1 MTPST
6 PQPQQPGD
14 VHITEYLNIIMFRR
28 RIFLAAFLT
37 VFLGVALYTFTVKPV
52 YEAFST
58 VQVLTPRGG
67 KGDLLGELGGTA
79 QNPADIEIEIIRS
92 RTMAEQVLRRM
103 QPAPQAGLPKVDG
116 QSSEALQDA
125 ANVLKAGIRAMEVGN
140 KTGIIRLS
148 YQHTD
153 PRRARDVVNTLAQ
166 VYQDRNLA
174 FKSLEAS
181 KTLEFIEGQLTTTRN
196 DLDSAEKNLQNF
208 KSGSGTVQLD
218 ANSSELVKRLAE
230 FDGQLSTLGLQR
242 KQLAFGSAALKEA
255 MRKGEVHTPAVGLKE
270 DAAGGGLLSARLAEL
285 DVQRRTLLTELGE
298 GHPQVQA
305 LKAQIDELQTKLLAT
320 YEATLKGLGRQE
332 AALKQEL
339 GRYEEQFRKLP
350 AAERELAKL
359 LRLTKVTSDG
369 YTYLLQKHEDARL
382 AKAATISNISVID
395 PAVTPRTPIKPDK
408 RKNLLLGLLIGLML
422 GAGLAFFSE
431 YLDDTIKDSEG
442 ARRVIGAPVLAVIPH
457 IPADEQQQGTELHFS
472 MISHLRPKS
481 AIAEA
486 FRSLRTS
493 IHFSA
498 INREKKV
505 LIATSTFPGEGKT
518 TISANLAIT
527 LSQTGARVLVI
538 DGDLRRPSL
547 HTKFGHS
554 KVPGLSE
561 VLAGDVP
568 AEGILHDTGIPG
580 LKLMTAGTTP
590 PNPAELLGS
599 EKMADLLTALREQYD
614 HIIIDA
620 PPVLAVTDAPLLTSR
635 CDMVIVVLETERVP
649 VKAAQRMAEMLAN
662 VRAPVGGIVINDKS
676 GASMERYGYYGRKY
690 SGYGYGYG
698 GYGYGYGGGY
708 YAEDEEN
715 QAKLAR
721 KRQKK
726 VWWRRLLRR

>member
-1 MTPST
+1 MTPSA
-6 PQPQQPGD
+6 PQTQQSGD
-14 VHITEYLNIIMFRR
+14 VHITEYFNIIMYRR
-28 RIFLAAFLT
+28 RIFLLAFLT
-37 VFLGVALYTFTVKPV
+37 VFLGVAVYTYTVKPV

-58 VQVLTPRGG
+58 VQVQPPRGGG
-67 KGDLLGELGGTA
+67 KGDLLGELSGNA
-79 QNPADIEIEIIRS
+79 QNPTDTEIEILKS
-92 RTMAEQVLRRM
+92 RTMAEQVILQM
-103 QPAPQAGLPKVDG
+103 QPARQAGLSKADDLTSV
-116 QSSEALQDA
+116 ALQNA
-125 ANVLKAGIRAMEVGN
+125 ANSLKAGISAMEVGN

-148 YQHTD
+148 YQSTD
-153 PRRARDVVNTLAQ
+153 PRHARDVVNTLAQ
-166 VYQDRNLA
+166 VYQERNLA

-181 KTLEFIEGQLTTTRN
+181 KTVEFIESQLNTTRN
-196 DLDSAEKNLQNF
+196 DLDSAEKNLQDF
-208 KSGSGTVQLD
+208 KSGSGTVTLD
-218 ANSSELVKRLAE
+218 AASTDLVQRLAD
-230 FDGQLSTLGLQR
+230 FDSQLSTLGLQK
-242 KQLAFGSAALKEA
+242 KQLAFSTAALREA
-255 MRKGEVHTPAVGLKE
+255 MRKGTVYTPAVGLK
-270 DAAGGGLLSARLAEL
+270 DDTAIGGLTARLAEL
-285 DVQRRTLLTELGE
+285 DVQRRTLLNELGE
-298 GHPQVQA
+298 RHPQVKA
-305 LKAQIDELQTKLLAT
+305 LKAQIDELQSKLLAT

-332 AALKQEL
+332 TALKQEL
-339 GRYEEQFRKLP
+339 GRYEGQFRQLP

-359 LRLTKVTSDG
+359 LRLSKVSADS
-369 YTYLLQKHEDARL
+369 YTFLLQKHEEARL
-382 AKAATISNISVID
+382 AKAATISSISVVD
-395 PAVTPRTPIKPDK
+395 TAMTPNFPIKPNK
-408 RKNLLLGLLIGLML
+408 KKNLVLGLLLGLLLGTGLV
-422 GAGLAFFSE
+422 FFTE

-442 ARRVIGAPVLAVIPH
+442 ARRVLGAPVLAVIPF
-457 IPADEQQQGTELHFS
+457 IPLDEQQGSDLHSS
-472 MISHLRPKS
+472 MITHLRPKS

-505 LIATSTFPGEGKT
+505 LLTTSTFPGEGKT

-561 VLAGDVP
+561 ALAGDVP
-568 AEGILHDTGIPG
+568 VDGILHDTGIPG
-580 LKLMTAGTTP
+580 LSLLTAGTTP

-599 EKMADLLTALREQYD
+599 EKMADLLIALREQYD

-635 CDMVIVVLETERVP
+635 CDMVLVVLETERVP
-649 VKAAQRMAEMLAN
+649 VKAAQRMVEMLAN
-662 VRAPVGGIVINDKS
+662 VHAPVGGIVINDKS

-698 GYGYGYGGGY
+698 YGYGGGY
-708 YAEDEEN
+708 YAEDEKAQEE
-715 QAKLAR
+715 LAR

-726 VWWRRLLRR
+726 VWWKRLLRR

>member
-1 MTPST
+1 MA
-6 PQPQQPGD
+6 
-14 VHITEYLNIIMFRR
+14 I
-28 RIFLAAFLT
+28 
-37 VFLGVALYTFTVKPV
+37 YTFSVKPV

-58 VQVLTPRGG
+58 VQVMTPRGG
-67 KGDLLGELGGTA
+67 KGDLLGELSGNS
-79 QNPADIEIEIIRS
+79 QNPADVEIEIIKSRS
-92 RTMAEQVLRRM
+92 MAEQVIRRM
-103 QPAPQAGLPKVDG
+103 QPALQTGVPKADD
-116 QSSEALQDA
+116 QTTEALQDA
-125 ANVLKAGIRAMEVGN
+125 ANGLKAGIRAMEVGA

-148 YQHTD
+148 YQSTD
-153 PRRARDVVNTLAQ
+153 PRQARDVVNTLAQ
-166 VYQDRNLA
+166 VYQDRNLD
-174 FKSLEAS
+174 FKSQEAS
-181 KTLEFIEGQLTTTRN
+181 KTVEFIETQLGTTKN

-208 KSGSGTVQLD
+208 KSGSGTVKLD
-218 ANSSELVKRLAE
+218 ADSTDLVKRLAD
-230 FDGQLSTLGLQR
+230 FDSQLSTLGLQK
-242 KQLAFGSAALKEA
+242 KQLAFSTAALREA
-255 MRKGEVHTPAVGLKE
+255 MRKGTVYTPAVGLK
-270 DAAGGGLLSARLAEL
+270 DDAGGGLSARLAEL
-285 DVQRRTLLTELGE
+285 DVQRRTLLSELGE
-298 GHPQVQA
+298 GHPQVKA
-305 LKAQIDELQTKLLAT
+305 LKAQIDELQSKLLAT
-320 YEATLKGLGRQE
+320 YEATLNGLGRQE
-332 AALKQEL
+332 TALKQEL
-339 GRYEEQFRKLP
+339 GRYEGQFLKLP

-359 LRLTKVTSDG
+359 LRLSKVNADS
-369 YTYLLQKHEDARL
+369 YTFLLQKHEEARL
-382 AKAATISNISVID
+382 AKAATISSISVVD
-395 PAVTPRTPIKPDK
+395 TAMTPKTPIKPNK
-408 RKNLLLGLLIGLML
+408 KKNLLLGLLIGLML
-422 GAGLAFFSE
+422 GAGLAFFIE
-431 YLDDTIKDSEG
+431 YLDDTVKDSEE
-442 ARRVIGAPVLAVIPH
+442 ARRVIGSPVLAVIPF
-457 IPADEQQQGTELHFS
+457 IPPDEQQKGTDLHSS
-472 MISHLRPKS
+472 MITHLRPKS

-505 LIATSTFPGEGKT
+505 LITTSTFPGEGKT

-547 HTKFGHS
+547 HSKFGHS

-568 AEGILHDTGIPG
+568 VDGILHDTGIPN

-620 PPVLAVTDAPLLTSR
+620 PPVLAVTDAPLLTNR
-635 CDMVIVVLETERVP
+635 CDMVLIVLETERVP

-662 VRAPVGGIVINDKS
+662 VHAPVGGIVINDKS

-698 GYGYGYGGGY
+698 YGEGY
-708 YAEDEEN
+708 YAEDE
-715 QAKLAR
+715 QAQAELASKR
-721 KRQKK
+721 KKK

>member
-1 MTPST
+1 MTPSA

-14 VHITEYLNIIMFRR
+14 VHITEYFNIIMFRR
-28 RIFLAAFLT
+28 RIFLLAFLT

-67 KGDLLGELGGTA
+67 KGDLLGELSGNA
-79 QNPADIEIEIIRS
+79 QNPADIEIEIIKS
-92 RTMAEQVLRRM
+92 RTMAEQVIRRM
-103 QPAPQAGLPKVDG
+103 QPAPQAGVSKPADLT
-116 QSSEALQDA
+116 SEALQDA
-125 ANVLKAGIRAMEVGN
+125 ANSFKTGIRAMEVGT

-148 YQHTD
+148 YQSTD

-166 VYQDRNLA
+166 VYQDRNLE
-174 FKSLEAS
+174 FKSQEAS
-181 KTLEFIEGQLTTTRN
+181 KTVEFIESQLNTTRN

-208 KSGSGTVQLD
+208 KSGSGSVQLD
-218 ANSSELVKRLAE
+218 ADSTELVKRLAD
-230 FDGQLSTLGLQR
+230 FDGQLSTLSLQR
-242 KQLAFGSAALKEA
+242 KQLAFSAAALREA
-255 MRKGEVHTPAVGLKE
+255 MRKGAVYTPAVGLKD
-270 DAAGGGLLSARLAEL
+270 DAASGGLTARLAEL
-285 DVQRRTLLTELGE
+285 DVQRRTLLSELGE
-298 GHPQVQA
+298 GHPQVKA
-305 LKAQIDELQTKLLAT
+305 LQAQIDELQNKLLAT
-320 YEATLKGLGRQE
+320 YEATLKGLSRSE
-332 AALKQEL
+332 AALKQAM
-339 GRYEEQFRKLP
+339 GRYDEQFRKLP

-359 LRLTKVTSDG
+359 LRLAKVNADS
-369 YTYLLQKHEDARL
+369 YTFLLQKHEEARL

-395 PAVTPRTPIKPDK
+395 PAVTPKTPLKPDK
-408 RKNLLLGLLIGLML
+408 KKNLLLGLLLGLML
-422 GAGLAFFSE
+422 GAGLAFFVE

-442 ARRVIGAPVLAVIPH
+442 ARRVIGAPVLAVIPF
-457 IPADEQQQGTELHFS
+457 IPPDGQQQGTELHFS
-472 MISHLRPKS
+472 MITHLRPKS

-505 LIATSTFPGEGKT
+505 IITTSTFPGEGKT

-554 KVPGLSE
+554 KIPGLSE
-561 VLAGDVP
+561 ILAGDVQV
-568 AEGILHDTGIPG
+568 EGILHDTGIPN
-580 LKLMTAGTTP
+580 LKLLTAGTTP

-599 EKMADLLTALREQYD
+599 EKMAELLAALREQYD

-649 VKAAQRMAEMLAN
+649 YKAAQRMAEMLAN
-662 VRAPVGGIVINDKS
+662 VHAPVGGIVINDKS

-698 GYGYGYGGGY
+698 GYGGYGGGY
-708 YAEDEEN
+708 YAEDE
-715 QAKLAR
+715 QAQAELAR

-726 VWWRRLLRR
+726 VWWKRLLRR